1 MTTRI
6 ANLGKQFLNM
16 AQKIKTDIT
25 LYTTNTPNGIK
36 PSILLEELNLEYKV
50 HAIKMTE
57 NEQKEEW
64 FLKINPNGRIPA
76 LTDTLDGKQI
86 RVFESGAMLQYLVDR
101 YDKDHK
107 FSFPQGSAEHWE
119 MTSWL
124 MWQMGGLG
132 PMQGQANHFK
142 RYAPEKIEYGINR
155 YTNETRRLYRTLDT
169 HLSKQESGYIVGGK
183 VTIADISIWGWV
195 ASASKSLASHTPSH
209 ILTAQQ
215 SGLVSTCPSSLI
227 WRSGSTSSSS
237 VLVSRPVAMF
247 LPLILLLT

>member
-1 MTTRI
+1 
-6 ANLGKQFLNM
+6 
-16 AQKIKTDIT
+16 
-25 LYTTNTPNGIK
+25 
-36 PSILLEELNLEYKV
+36 
-50 HAIKMTE
+50 MTE

-86 RVFESGAMLQYLVDR
+86 RVFESGAILQYLVDR

-107 FSFPQGSAEHWE
+107 LSFPHGSAEHWE

-169 HLSKQESGYIVGGK
+169 HLGQTSSGYVVGDK
-183 VTIADISIWGWV
+183 VTIADVSIWGWV
-195 ASASKSLASHTPSH
+195 ASAKWAGVDISEFPHLEKWLYKLLERPGFEAGRHVPTHHGAFEISKLSEEELEEKAHGS
-209 ILTAQQ
+209 
-215 SGLVSTCPSSLI
+215 
-227 WRSGSTSSSS
+227 RSWVQAGMK
-237 VLVSRPVAMF
+237 ADAKK
-247 LPLILLLT
+247 

>member
-1 MTTRI
+1 
-6 ANLGKQFLNM
+6 M
-16 AQKIKTDIT
+16 AQKTKTDIT

-50 HAIKMTE
+50 YPIKMTE

-107 FSFPQGSAEHWE
+107 LSFPHGSAEHWE
-119 MTSWL
+119 MTSW
-124 MWQMGGLG
+124 MGGLG
-132 PMQGQANHFK
+132 PMQG
-142 RYAPEKIEYGINR
+142 YAPEKIEYGINR

-169 HLSKQESGYIVGGK
+169 HFAQTSSGYIVGDK

-195 ASASKSLASHTPSH
+195 SSAKWAGVDLSEFPHLEKWLYKLLERPGFEAGRHVPTRHTAFELAKLSEEELEAKASASKAWV
-209 ILTAQQ
+209 Q
-215 SGLVSTCPSSLI
+215 SGMKED
-227 WRSGSTSSSS
+227 
-237 VLVSRPVAMF
+237 AKK
-247 LPLILLLT
+247 

>member
-209 ILTAQQ
+209 ILTRLNRV
-215 SGLVSTCPSSLI
+215 GWCRLVRVPSSGEVALQAPRAS
-227 WRSGSTSSSS
+227 WFRGRSPCSYPSYC
-237 VLVSRPVAMF
+237 F
-247 LPLILLLT
+247 